1 MRNNKWL
8 GRKTTK
14 VALAAAVVGG
24 VGIAMAGPA
33 VADYGPAPLDVVGA
47 GSDTVQNIMNFVAD
61 GKGATPGY
69 NTTGNFYKLVSIDAT
84 GDANDRTLYGSNSS
98 TPLKLSV
105 IYRAGGS
112 PQQRAN
118 GSGSGIAAMLADTA
132 SAETINWVR
141 MSRLPKVAENTT
153 ANNNGWGGL
162 HVIRIAKDDLAM
174 AKLASGSNAVSLTPA
189 QLVSVYKCN
198 LTDWNTVNPAAP
210 AGSTIVPEIPQSGS
224 GTGDTFRADLKA
236 ANGGTDVTLGSCV
249 KTVEENDP
257 NSIINPPAGAAANAI
272 APMSSGRIAL
282 FNSGYFHDPT
292 VAFPT
297 GTAISS
303 AGVSLMYGGDTNGA
317 GTQTAGSCV
326 APTDGTQTVAYCN
339 TRGLFIAWR
348 ESDSTSPTPWQPGST
363 RNWVQELFWRPVGQG
378 TPYIKTAG
386 GLAAVTAGG
395 ATGQYTDCGVGPT
408 AWSAAGCGTAG

>member
-33 VADYGPAPLDVVGA
+33 VADYGPAPLDIVGA

-84 GDANDRTLYGSNSS
+84 GDANDRTLYGSNST
-98 TPLKLSV
+98 TPLKLSA
-105 IYRAGGS
+105 IYRAGAS

-118 GSGSGIAAMLADTA
+118 GSGSGVAALLADTG
-132 SAETINWVR
+132 STETINWVR

-153 ANNNGWGGL
+153 ANTNGWGGL
-162 HVIRIAKDDLAM
+162 HVIRIAKDDLAI
-174 AKLASGSNAVSLTPA
+174 AKAATGSNAVPLTPA
-189 QLVSVYKCN
+189 QLVSVYKCSAGA
-198 LTDWNTVNPAAP
+198 TDWSDFGGT
-210 AGSTIVPEIPQSGS
+210 AGTIVPEIPQSGS

-236 ANGGTDVTLGSCV
+236 ANGGTDVTLGACV

-257 NSIINPPAGAAANAI
+257 NSILNPPAGTAANAI

-292 VAFPT
+292 VAFPSAT
-297 GTAISS
+297 PIAS
-303 AGVSLMYGGDTNGA
+303 AGVSLMYGGGA
-317 GTQTAGSCV
+317 VGAQTPGSCV

-339 TRGLFIAWR
+339 TRGLFIVWR
-348 ESDSTSPTPWQPGST
+348 ESDSNSTTTWQPGST
-363 RNWVQELFWRPVGQG
+363 RNWVQELFWRPAGQG
-378 TPYIKTAG
+378 SPYLKTAG
-386 GLAAVTAGG
+386 GLAAVSAGG
-395 ATGQYTDCGVGPT
+395 VTGAYTDCGVGPT
-408 AWSAAGCGTAG
+408 AWSTAGCGTAG